1 MYADSVFADYRRHYI
16 STCTT
21 CTNRLIE
28 IKVSFTFW
36 NQFNSINKLLK
47 TSKKIFI
54 DLNPAHSCVFAN
66 IVRWIFKCLT
76 KYISYQ
82 ILKKNRNVDF
92 ISINLFI
99 SKSHRVIIFLFNH
112 NIYIHLYTNHFT
124 LDTERVNIETSQPL
138 FAKINSKI
146 YFWKQYL
153 KGLFFYWNLRISSLF
168 VK

>member
-47 TSKKIFI
+47 TSKKNFI

-76 KYISYQ
+76 KYILYQ

-124 LDTERVNIETSQPL
+124 LDTERVNIATSQPSQQ
-138 FAKINSKI
+138 FENIPVFSKTI
-146 YFWKQYL
+146 FERP
-153 KGLFFYWNLRISSLF
+153 LFFIGICVFRRFL
-168 VK
+168 